1 MFTIRHYLFTYTEHI
16 DNLSTLEV
24 IYMDMKR
31 HLKSALKQ
39 LGFDKPRK
47 AQIIPMNTLD
57 AEQDAIIIA
66 ATGSG
71 KQIIYETVGLA
82 HSDKLTIV
90 IEPLLALIYNQVQTL
105 QAQGIPA
112 DYIDMTR
119 SKEDIDKILSKAR
132 RGKLNFL
139 YVTPERLQNRSFI
152 ETMQHSDIF
161 MVVVDECHCITEWGY
176 TFRDAYLHIGD
187 FIGKLK
193 RKPVICACSATISAD
208 SLNTIRDSLHMD
220 KPAVLRSD
228 LRRDNLI
235 LLKKDVTC
243 NKKTLEERLEFRIKK
258 LCKLIDKYHKD
269 GSVLIFA
276 QTTTYVDTLYNIL
289 EEKYPDD
296 VTRYHSR
303 IKPERRKKELL
314 FDFLQGK
321 RKIMIATS
329 AFSMG
334 IDVSDIELVVHF
346 NAPISMT
353 DYIQQ
358 IGRAGRDGRKAHC
371 VLFYDQNGDDD
382 AISASFIKKAKKQ
395 SPKVA
400 KVIKAKLCQVH
411 NFIHSDSCMVCDIL
425 KYQGQHEV
433 KTCKRCT
440 VCAQKRRNSK

>member
-1 MFTIRHYLFTYTEHI
+1 
-16 DNLSTLEV
+16 
-24 IYMDMKR
+24 MDMKR

-57 AEQDAIIIA
+57 AEQDAIVIA

-71 KQIIYETVGLA
+71 KQVIYETVGLA

-105 QAQGIPA
+105 QAHDIPT

-119 SKEDIDKILSKAR
+119 SKEDIDKILNKAR
-132 RGKLNFL
+132 KGKLNFL
-139 YVTPERLQNRSFI
+139 YVTPERLQSHSFI
-152 ETMQHSDIF
+152 EAMQHLDIF
-161 MVVVDECHCITEWGY
+161 MVVIDECHSITEWGY

-276 QTTTYVDTLYNIL
+276 QTTTYVDALYNIL
-289 EEKYPDD
+289 GEIYPGD

-303 IKPERRKKELL
+303 VVKPERRKKQLL

-334 IDVSDIELVVHF
+334 IDVPDIELVVHF
-346 NAPISMT
+346 NAPINMT

-371 VLFYDQNGDDD
+371 VFFYDQNGDDE
-382 AISASFIKKAKKQ
+382 AISNSFIKKAKKN
-395 SPKVA
+395 SPKAA
-400 KVIKAKLCQVH
+400 KVLKAKLRQVH
-411 NFIHSDSCMVCDIL
+411 NFIQSDSCMVSDIL
-425 KYQGQHEV
+425 EYQGQHET

>member
-1 MFTIRHYLFTYTEHI
+1 
-16 DNLSTLEV
+16 
-24 IYMDMKR
+24 MDMKR

-57 AEQDAIIIA
+57 AEQDAIVIA

-71 KQIIYETVGLA
+71 KQVIYETVGLA

-105 QAQGIPA
+105 QEHDVSA

-119 SKEDIDKILSKAR
+119 SKEDIDKILHRAR
-132 RGKLNFL
+132 KGKLTFL
-139 YVTPERLQNRSFI
+139 YITPERLQNHVFI

-161 MVVVDECHCITEWGY
+161 MIVADECHCITEWGY
-176 TFRDAYLHIGD
+176 TFRDAYLHIGN

-193 RKPVICACSATISAD
+193 HKPVICACSATISAD

-220 KPAVLRSD
+220 KPVILCSD

-276 QTTTYVDTLYNIL
+276 QTTTYVDALYNIL
-289 EEKYPDD
+289 GEIYSGD

-303 IKPERRKKELL
+303 IKPKRRKKELL

-321 RKIMIATS
+321 RKIMISTS

-346 NAPISMT
+346 NAPVSMT

-371 VLFYDQNGDDD
+371 VLFYEQNGDDEG
-382 AISASFIKKAKKQ
+382 IVHSFIRKAEKSSRKSVNQLKEQWKQ
-395 SPKVA
+395 VQK
-400 KVIKAKLCQVH
+400 
-411 NFIHSDSCMVCDIL
+411 FICSNNCMTCDIL
-425 KYQGQHEV
+425 DYQGQHET
-433 KTCKRCT
+433 KTCKKCT
-440 VCAQKRRNSK
+440 ICAQKRRNSK

>member
-1 MFTIRHYLFTYTEHI
+1 
-16 DNLSTLEV
+16 
-24 IYMDMKR
+24 MDMKR

-57 AEQDAIIIA
+57 AGQDAIVIA

-71 KQIIYETVGLA
+71 KQVIYETVGLA

-105 QAQGIPA
+105 QEHDVPV

-119 SKEDIDKILSKAR
+119 SKDEIDKTLNKAR
-132 RGKLNFL
+132 KRKLNFL
-139 YVTPERLQNRSFI
+139 YVTPERLQSHSFI
-152 ETMQHSDIF
+152 EAMQHSDIF
-161 MVVVDECHCITEWGY
+161 MVVVDECHSITEWGY

-187 FIGKLK
+187 FINKLK
-193 RKPVICACSATISAD
+193 HKPVICACSATISAD

-220 KPAVLRSD
+220 KPVILRSD

-276 QTTTYVDTLYNIL
+276 QTTTYVDALYNIL
-289 EEKYPDD
+289 GEIYPGD

-303 IKPERRKKELL
+303 VVKPERRKKQLL

-334 IDVSDIELVVHF
+334 IDVPDIELVVHF
-346 NAPISMT
+346 NAPINMT

-382 AISASFIKKAKKQ
+382 AISNSFIKKAKKQ
-395 SPKVA
+395 SPEAA
-400 KVIKAKLCQVH
+400 KVIKVKLRQVH
-411 NFIHSDSCMVCDIL
+411 HFIHSESCMVCDIL
-425 KYQGQHEV
+425 EHQGQHET

>member
-1 MFTIRHYLFTYTEHI
+1 
-16 DNLSTLEV
+16 
-24 IYMDMKR
+24 MDMKR
-31 HLKSALKQ
+31 YLKSALKA

-66 ATGSG
+66 TTGSG
-71 KQIIYETVGLA
+71 KQVIYETVGLA

-105 QAQGIPA
+105 QAHDIPA

-119 SKEDIDKILSKAR
+119 SKEDIDKILNKAR
-132 RGKLNFL
+132 KGKLNFL
-139 YVTPERLQNRSFI
+139 YVTPERLQSHSFI
-152 ETMQHSDIF
+152 EAMQHLDIF
-161 MVVVDECHCITEWGY
+161 MVVIDECHSITEWGY

-187 FIGKLK
+187 FIDKLK
-193 RKPVICACSATISAD
+193 HKPVICACSATISAD
-208 SLNTIRDSLHMD
+208 SLNIIHDSLHMD

-228 LRRDNLI
+228 LRRDNLM

-243 NKKTLEERLEFRIKK
+243 NKKTLEARLEFRIKK

-276 QTTTYVDTLYNIL
+276 QTTACVDALYNIL
-289 EEKYPDD
+289 RERYTDE

-303 IKPERRKKELL
+303 VKPERHKKELL

-334 IDVSDIELVVHF
+334 IDVPDIELVVHF

-371 VLFYDQNGDDD
+371 VLFYDQNGDDE
-382 AISASFIKKAKKQ
+382 AISNSFIKKAKKQ
-395 SPKVA
+395 SPKAA
-400 KVIKAKLCQVH
+400 KTIKSKLNQVH
-411 NFIHSDSCMVCDIL
+411 NFIYSDNCMVDDIL
-425 KYQGQHEV
+425 EYQGQHEV

>member
-1 MFTIRHYLFTYTEHI
+1 
-16 DNLSTLEV
+16 
-24 IYMDMKR
+24 MDMKR
-31 HLKSALKQ
+31 HLKSALKA

-57 AEQDAIIIA
+57 AGQDAIVIA

-71 KQIIYETVGLA
+71 KQVIYETVGLA

-119 SKEDIDKILSKAR
+119 SKEDIDKILHRAR
-132 RGKLNFL
+132 KGKLTFL
-139 YVTPERLQNRSFI
+139 YITPERLQNHVFI

-193 RKPVICACSATISAD
+193 RKPVICACSATISAN
-208 SLNTIRDSLHMD
+208 SLNTIRDSLYMD

-258 LCKLIDKYHKD
+258 LCKLIGKYHKD

-276 QTTTYVDTLYNIL
+276 QTTTYVDALYNIL
-289 EEKYPDD
+289 GEIYPGD

-303 IKPERRKKELL
+303 IKPERRKKQLL
-314 FDFLQGK
+314 FDFLQGT

-334 IDVSDIELVVHF
+334 IDVPDIELVVHF

-371 VLFYDQNGDDD
+371 VLFYDQNGDDE
-382 AISASFIKKAKKQ
+382 AISNSFIKKAKRQ

-400 KVIKAKLCQVH
+400 KAIKAKLSQVH
-411 NFIHSDSCMVCDIL
+411 DFINSNNCMVSDIL
-425 KYQGQHEV
+425 EYQGQYET

>member
-1 MFTIRHYLFTYTEHI
+1 
-16 DNLSTLEV
+16 
-24 IYMDMKR
+24 MDIKR

-57 AEQDAIIIA
+57 AEQDAIVIA

-71 KQIIYETVGLA
+71 KQVIYETVGLA

-105 QAQGIPA
+105 QEHDVSA

-119 SKEDIDKILSKAR
+119 SQGDIDKILNKVR
-132 RGKLNFL
+132 KGKFNFL
-139 YVTPERLQNRSFI
+139 YVTPERLQNHAFI
-152 ETMQHSDIF
+152 EAMQHSDIF
-161 MVVVDECHCITEWGY
+161 MIVADECHCITEWGY

-187 FIGKLK
+187 FINKLK
-193 RKPVICACSATISAD
+193 HKPVICACSATIPAD
-208 SLNTIRDSLHMD
+208 SLDTIRDSLHMN
-220 KPAVLRSD
+220 KPAILRSD

-258 LCKLIDKYHKD
+258 LCKVIDKYHKT

-276 QTTTYVDTLYNIL
+276 QTTTYVDALYNIL
-289 EEKYPDD
+289 IEKYPDD

-303 IKPERRKKELL
+303 IRPERRKKQLL

-321 RKIMIATS
+321 RKMMIATS

-334 IDVSDIELVVHF
+334 IDVPDIELVVHF
-346 NAPISMT
+346 NAPINMT

-371 VLFYDQNGDDD
+371 VLFYDQNGDDE
-382 AISASFIKKAKKQ
+382 AISNSFIKKAKKQ

-400 KVIKAKLCQVH
+400 KVIKAKLSQVH

-425 KYQGQHEV
+425 EYQGQHET

>member
-1 MFTIRHYLFTYTEHI
+1 
-16 DNLSTLEV
+16 
-24 IYMDMKR
+24 MDIKR

-57 AEQDAIIIA
+57 AEQDAIVIA

-71 KQIIYETVGLA
+71 KQVIYETVGLA

-105 QAQGIPA
+105 QAHDIPA

-119 SKEDIDKILSKAR
+119 SKEDIAKILNKVR
-132 RGKLNFL
+132 KGKLNFL
-139 YVTPERLQNRSFI
+139 YVTPERLQNHSFI
-152 ETMQHSDIF
+152 ETMQHSNIF
-161 MVVVDECHCITEWGY
+161 MIVADECHCITEWGY

-243 NKKTLEERLEFRIKK
+243 QKKTPEERLEFRIKK

-276 QTTTYVDTLYNIL
+276 QTTTYVDALYNIL
-289 EEKYPDD
+289 TEKYPNN
-296 VTRYHSR
+296 VTRHHSR
-303 IKPERRKKELL
+303 VKPERRKKELL
-314 FDFLQGK
+314 FDFLQGE
-321 RKIMIATS
+321 RKIMISTS

-334 IDVSDIELVVHF
+334 IDIPDIELVVHF

-371 VLFYDQNGDDD
+371 FLFYDQNGDDD
-382 AISASFIKKAKKQ
+382 AISNSFIKKAKKQ
-395 SPKVA
+395 STKAA
-400 KVIKAKLCQVH
+400 KTIRSNLNQVH
-411 NFIHSDSCMVCDIL
+411 NFIHSDNCMVCDIL
-425 KYQGQHEV
+425 KYQGQHET

-440 VCAQKRRNSK
+440 VCAQKRRNSR

>member
-1 MFTIRHYLFTYTEHI
+1 
-16 DNLSTLEV
+16 
-24 IYMDMKR
+24 MDIKR

-57 AEQDAIIIA
+57 AEQDAIVIA

-71 KQIIYETVGLA
+71 KQVIYETVGLA

-105 QAQGIPA
+105 QDHGVSA

-119 SKEDIDKILSKAR
+119 SKEEIDKILHKVR
-132 RGKLNFL
+132 KEKLNFL
-139 YVTPERLQNRSFI
+139 YVTPERLQNHAFI
-152 ETMQHSDIF
+152 ETIQHSDIF
-161 MVVVDECHCITEWGY
+161 MIVADECHCITEWGY

-187 FIGKLK
+187 FINKLK
-193 RKPVICACSATISAD
+193 HKPVICACSATIPAD
-208 SLNTIRDSLHMD
+208 SLDTIRDSLHMN
-220 KPAVLRSD
+220 KPAILRSD

-258 LCKLIDKYHKD
+258 LCKVIDKYHKT

-276 QTTTYVDTLYNIL
+276 QTTTYVDALYNIL
-289 EEKYPDD
+289 IEKYPDD

-303 IKPERRKKELL
+303 IRPERRKKQLL

-321 RKIMIATS
+321 RKMMIATS

-334 IDVSDIELVVHF
+334 IDVPDIELVVHF
-346 NAPISMT
+346 NAPINMT

-371 VLFYDQNGDDD
+371 VLFYDQNGDDE
-382 AISASFIKKAKKQ
+382 AISNSFIKKAKKQ

-400 KVIKAKLCQVH
+400 KVIKAKLSQVH

-425 KYQGQHEV
+425 EYQGQHET

-440 VCAQKRRNSK
+440 VCAQKLRNSK

>member
-1 MFTIRHYLFTYTEHI
+1 
-16 DNLSTLEV
+16 
-24 IYMDMKR
+24 MDMKR

-105 QAQGIPA
+105 QEHGVSA

-119 SKEDIDKILSKAR
+119 SKEEIDKILHKACK
-132 RGKLNFL
+132 GKLNFL
-139 YVTPERLQNRSFI
+139 YVTPERLQNHAFI
-152 ETMQHSDIF
+152 EAMQHSDIF
-161 MVVVDECHCITEWGY
+161 MVVIDECHSITEWGY

-187 FIGKLK
+187 FINKLK

-208 SLNTIRDSLHMD
+208 SLNIIRDSLHMD

-276 QTTTYVDTLYNIL
+276 QTTTYVDALYNIL
-289 EEKYPDD
+289 EEK
-296 VTRYHSR
+296 
-303 IKPERRKKELL
+303 
-314 FDFLQGK
+314 
-321 RKIMIATS
+321 
-329 AFSMG
+329 
-334 IDVSDIELVVHF
+334 
-346 NAPISMT
+346 
-353 DYIQQ
+353 
-358 IGRAGRDGRKAHC
+358 
-371 VLFYDQNGDDD
+371 
-382 AISASFIKKAKKQ
+382 
-395 SPKVA
+395 
-400 KVIKAKLCQVH
+400 H
-411 NFIHSDSCMVCDIL
+411 NKNLII
-425 KYQGQHEV
+425 
-433 KTCKRCT
+433 R
-440 VCAQKRRNSK
+440 

>member
-1 MFTIRHYLFTYTEHI
+1 MKR
-16 DNLSTLEV
+16 TLEPHELIERSIIKKFRKTIWNPFTLAV
-24 IYMDMKR
+24 RRYQLVQPGDKIAVCISGGKDSMLMAKLMQLLQRYSEVPFEVVFLVMDPGYNEINRSKIE
-31 HLKSALKQ
+31 SNAAL
-39 LGFDKPRK
+39 LH
-47 AQIIPMNTLD
+47 IP
-57 AEQDAIIIA
+57 I
-66 ATGSG
+66 
-71 KQIIYETVGLA
+71 
-82 HSDKLTIV
+82 
-90 IEPLLALIYNQVQTL
+90 
-105 QAQGIPA
+105 
-112 DYIDMTR
+112 IDMTR
-119 SKEDIDKILSKAR
+119 SKEDIDKILNKAR
-132 RGKLNFL
+132 KGKLNFL
-139 YVTPERLQNRSFI
+139 YVTPERLQSHSFI
-152 ETMQHSDIF
+152 EAMQHLDIF
-161 MVVVDECHCITEWGY
+161 MVVIDECHSITEWGY

-193 RKPVICACSATISAD
+193 HKPVICACSATISAD
-208 SLNTIRDSLHMD
+208 SLNIIHDSLHMD

-243 NKKTLEERLEFRIKK
+243 NKKTLEEQLEFRIKK
-258 LCKLIDKYHKD
+258 LCKTIDKYHKD

-276 QTTTYVDTLYNIL
+276 QTTTYVDALYNIL
-289 EEKYPDD
+289 GEIYPGD

-303 IKPERRKKELL
+303 IKPERRKKQLL

-371 VLFYDQNGDDD
+371 VLFYDQNGDDE
-382 AISASFIKKAKKQ
+382 AISNSFIKKAKKQ
-395 SPKVA
+395 SPEAA
-400 KVIKAKLCQVH
+400 KVIKAKLRQVH

-425 KYQGQHEV
+425 EQQGQHET

>member
-1 MFTIRHYLFTYTEHI
+1 
-16 DNLSTLEV
+16 
-24 IYMDMKR
+24 MDMKR

-39 LGFDKPRK
+39 LGLDKPRK

-57 AEQDAIIIA
+57 AEQDAIVIA

-71 KQIIYETVGLA
+71 KQVIYETVGLA

-105 QAQGIPA
+105 QAHDIPA

-119 SKEDIDKILSKAR
+119 SKEDIDKILNKAR
-132 RGKLNFL
+132 KGKLNFL
-139 YVTPERLQNRSFI
+139 YVTPERLQSHSFI
-152 ETMQHSDIF
+152 EAMQHLDIF
-161 MVVVDECHCITEWGY
+161 MVVADECHCITEWGY

-193 RKPVICACSATISAD
+193 RKPVMCACSATISAD

-243 NKKTLEERLEFRIKK
+243 NKKTLEARLEFRIKK

-269 GSVLIFA
+269 GSMLIFA

-303 IKPERRKKELL
+303 VKPERRKKQLL

-382 AISASFIKKAKKQ
+382 AISNSFIKKAKKQ
-395 SPKVA
+395 SPEAA
-400 KVIKAKLCQVH
+400 KVIKVKLRQVH
-411 NFIHSDSCMVCDIL
+411 NFIHSDSCMVNDIL
-425 KYQGQHEV
+425 EYQGQHET

>member
-1 MFTIRHYLFTYTEHI
+1 
-16 DNLSTLEV
+16 
-24 IYMDMKR
+24 MDMKR

-39 LGFDKPRK
+39 LGLDKPRK

-57 AEQDAIIIA
+57 AEQDAIVIA

-71 KQIIYETVGLA
+71 KQVIYETVGLA

-105 QAQGIPA
+105 QAHDIPA
-112 DYIDMTR
+112 DYIDMIR
-119 SKEDIDKILSKAR
+119 SKEDIDKILNKAR
-132 RGKLNFL
+132 KGKLNFL
-139 YVTPERLQNRSFI
+139 YVTPERLQSHSFI
-152 ETMQHSDIF
+152 EAMQHLDIF
-161 MVVVDECHCITEWGY
+161 MVVADECHCITEWGY

-193 RKPVICACSATISAD
+193 RKPVMCACSATISAD

-243 NKKTLEERLEFRIKK
+243 NKKTLEARLEFRIKK

-269 GSVLIFA
+269 GSMLIFA

-303 IKPERRKKELL
+303 VKPERRKKQLL

-334 IDVSDIELVVHF
+334 IDVPDIELVVHF

-382 AISASFIKKAKKQ
+382 AISNSFIKKAKKQ
-395 SPKVA
+395 SPEA
-400 KVIKAKLCQVH
+400 TKVIKVKLRQVH
-411 NFIHSDSCMVCDIL
+411 NFIHSDSCMVNDIL
-425 KYQGQHEV
+425 EYQGQHET

>member
-1 MFTIRHYLFTYTEHI
+1 
-16 DNLSTLEV
+16 
-24 IYMDMKR
+24 MDMKR

-57 AEQDAIIIA
+57 AEQNAIVIA

-90 IEPLLALIYNQVQTL
+90 IEPLLALIYNQVQML
-105 QAQGIPA
+105 QDHGVSA
-112 DYIDMTR
+112 DYIDMTC
-119 SKEDIDKILSKAR
+119 SKEDIDKILNKAR
-132 RGKLNFL
+132 KGKLNFL
-139 YVTPERLQNRSFI
+139 YVTPERLQNHAFI
-152 ETMQHSDIF
+152 ETMQHSNIF
-161 MVVVDECHCITEWGY
+161 MIVEDECHCITEWGY

-187 FIGKLK
+187 FINKLK
-193 RKPVICACSATISAD
+193 HKPVICACSATISAD
-208 SLNTIRDSLHMD
+208 SLNIIRDSLHMD
-220 KPAVLRSD
+220 KPVVLRSD

-243 NKKTLEERLEFRIKK
+243 SRKTLEERLEFRIKK

-276 QTTTYVDTLYNIL
+276 QTTTYVDALYNIL
-289 EEKYPDD
+289 EEIYPGD

-303 IKPERRKKELL
+303 IKPERRKKQLL

-334 IDVSDIELVVHF
+334 IDVPDIELVMHF

-358 IGRAGRDGRKAHC
+358 IGRAGRDGRKVHC

-382 AISASFIKKAKKQ
+382 SISNSFIRKAKKQ
-395 SPKVA
+395 STKAA
-400 KVIKAKLCQVH
+400 KTIRSNLNQVH
-411 NFIHSDSCMVCDIL
+411 NFIHSDSCMVRDIL
-425 KYQGQHEV
+425 KYQGQHET

>member
-1 MFTIRHYLFTYTEHI
+1 
-16 DNLSTLEV
+16 
-24 IYMDMKR
+24 MDMKR

-47 AQIIPMNTLD
+47 AQIIPINTLD
-57 AEQDAIIIA
+57 AEQDAIVIA
-66 ATGSG
+66 ATSSG
-71 KQIIYETVGLA
+71 KQVIYETVGVA

-105 QAQGIPA
+105 QEHDVSA

-119 SKEDIDKILSKAR
+119 SKEDIDKILHRAR
-132 RGKLNFL
+132 KGKLTFL

-161 MVVVDECHCITEWGY
+161 MVVIDECHCITEWGY

-187 FIGKLK
+187 FINKLK
-193 RKPVICACSATISAD
+193 HKPVLCACSATISAD
-208 SLNTIRDSLHMD
+208 SLNIIRDSLHMD
-220 KPAVLRSD
+220 KPVVLRSD

-243 NKKTLEERLEFRIKK
+243 TKKTLGERLEFRIKE
-258 LCKLIDKYHKD
+258 LCKLIGKYHKD

-276 QTTTYVDTLYNIL
+276 QTTTYVDALYNIL
-289 EEKYPDD
+289 GEIYPGD

-303 IKPERRKKELL
+303 IKPERRKKQLL

-334 IDVSDIELVVHF
+334 IDVPDIELVVHF

-395 SPKVA
+395 SPEAA
-400 KVIKAKLCQVH
+400 KVIKAKLRQVH

-425 KYQGQHEV
+425 EYQGQHEV

-440 VCAQKRRNSK
+440 ICAQKRRNSK

>member
-1 MFTIRHYLFTYTEHI
+1 
-16 DNLSTLEV
+16 
-24 IYMDMKR
+24 MDMKR
-31 HLKSALKQ
+31 HLKSALKH

-57 AEQDAIIIA
+57 AEQDAIVMA

-71 KQIIYETVGLA
+71 KQVIYETVGLA

-105 QAQGIPA
+105 QKHDVSA

-119 SKEDIDKILSKAR
+119 SKEKIDKILHKVR
-132 RGKLNFL
+132 KEKLNFL
-139 YVTPERLQNRSFI
+139 YVTPERLQNHSFI
-152 ETMQHSDIF
+152 ETMQHSNIF
-161 MVVVDECHCITEWGY
+161 MVVVDECHSITEWGY

-208 SLNTIRDSLHMD
+208 SLNTIPDSLHMD

-243 NKKTLEERLEFRIKK
+243 QKKTLEERLEFRIKK
-258 LCKLIDKYHKD
+258 LCKLIDKYHKT
-269 GSVLIFA
+269 GSVLIFV
-276 QTTTYVDTLYNIL
+276 QTTTYVDALYNIL
-289 EEKYPDD
+289 KEKYPDE

-303 IKPERRKKELL
+303 IKPERRKKQLL

-321 RKIMIATS
+321 RTIMIATS

-334 IDVSDIELVVHF
+334 IDVPNIELVVHF

-382 AISASFIKKAKKQ
+382 AISNSFIKKTKKQ

-400 KVIKAKLCQVH
+400 KVIKAKLSQVH
-411 NFIHSDSCMVCDIL
+411 DFIHSDSCMVCDIL
-425 KYQGQHEV
+425 EYQGQHEN

-440 VCAQKRRNSK
+440 ICAQKRRNSK

>member
-1 MFTIRHYLFTYTEHI
+1 
-16 DNLSTLEV
+16 
-24 IYMDMKR
+24 MDMKR

-57 AEQDAIIIA
+57 AEQDAIVIA

-71 KQIIYETVGLA
+71 KQVIYETVGLA
-82 HSDKLTIV
+82 HSDNLTIV

-105 QAQGIPA
+105 QAHDIPA

-119 SKEDIDKILSKAR
+119 SKEDIDKILNKAR
-132 RGKLNFL
+132 KGKLNFL
-139 YVTPERLQNRSFI
+139 YVTPERLQSHSLI
-152 ETMQHSDIF
+152 EAMQHLDIF
-161 MVVVDECHCITEWGY
+161 MVVIDECHSITEWGY

-187 FIGKLK
+187 FINKLK
-193 RKPVICACSATISAD
+193 HKPVICACSATIPAD
-208 SLNTIRDSLHMD
+208 SMDIIRDNLHMD
-220 KPAVLRSD
+220 KPVILRSD

-276 QTTTYVDTLYNIL
+276 QTTTYVDALYNIL
-289 EEKYPDD
+289 GEIYSGD

-303 IKPERRKKELL
+303 IKPERRKKQLL

-334 IDVSDIELVVHF
+334 IDVADIELVVHF

-371 VLFYDQNGDDD
+371 VIFYDQNGDDD
-382 AISASFIKKAKKQ
+382 AISNSFIKKAKKQ
-395 SPKVA
+395 SA
-400 KVIKAKLCQVH
+400 KAAKTIKSNLNQVH
-411 NFIHSDSCMVCDIL
+411 NFIHSDNCMVSDIL
-425 KYQGQHEV
+425 EYQGQHEV

-440 VCAQKRRNSK
+440 ACAQKRRNSK

>member
-1 MFTIRHYLFTYTEHI
+1 
-16 DNLSTLEV
+16 
-24 IYMDMKR
+24 MDMKR

-57 AEQDAIIIA
+57 AGQDAIVIA

-71 KQIIYETVGLA
+71 KQVIYETVGLA

-105 QAQGIPA
+105 QEHDVSA

-119 SKEDIDKILSKAR
+119 SKEDIDKILNKAR
-132 RGKLNFL
+132 KGKLNFL
-139 YVTPERLQNRSFI
+139 YVTPERLQNRDFVDA
-152 ETMQHSDIF
+152 MQHLDIF
-161 MVVVDECHCITEWGY
+161 MVVIDECHSITEWGY

-193 RKPVICACSATISAD
+193 HKPVICACSATISAD
-208 SLNTIRDSLHMD
+208 SLNIIHDSLHMD

-243 NKKTLEERLEFRIKK
+243 NKKTLEARLEFRIKK
-258 LCKLIDKYHKD
+258 LCKLIDKYHKN

-276 QTTTYVDTLYNIL
+276 QTTTYVDALYNIL
-289 EEKYPDD
+289 EEIYPSD

-303 IKPERRKKELL
+303 IKPERRKKQLL

-321 RKIMIATS
+321 KKFMIATS

-334 IDVSDIELVVHF
+334 IDVADIELVVHF

-371 VLFYDQNGDDD
+371 VLFYEQNGDDEG
-382 AISASFIKKAKKQ
+382 IVHSFIRKAEKSSRKSVNQLKEQWKQ
-395 SPKVA
+395 VQK
-400 KVIKAKLCQVH
+400 
-411 NFIHSDSCMVCDIL
+411 FICSNNCMTCDIL
-425 KYQGQHEV
+425 DYQGQHET
-433 KTCKRCT
+433 KTCKKCT
-440 VCAQKRRNSK
+440 ICAQKRRNSK

>member
-1 MFTIRHYLFTYTEHI
+1 
-16 DNLSTLEV
+16 
-24 IYMDMKR
+24 MDMKR

-57 AEQDAIIIA
+57 AEQDAIVIA

-71 KQIIYETVGLA
+71 KQVIYETVGLA

-105 QAQGIPA
+105 QDHNVSV

-119 SKEDIDKILSKAR
+119 SKEDIDKILNKAR
-132 RGKLNFL
+132 KRKLNFL
-139 YVTPERLQNRSFI
+139 YVTPERLQNHSFI

-193 RKPVICACSATISAD
+193 HKPVICACSATISAD
-208 SLNTIRDSLHMD
+208 SLNIIRDSLHMD

-235 LLKKDVTC
+235 LLKKDVTY

-258 LCKLIDKYHKD
+258 FCKLIDKYHKD

-276 QTTTYVDTLYNIL
+276 QTTTYVDALYNIL
-289 EEKYPDD
+289 AEKYPNN

-303 IKPERRKKELL
+303 VKPERRKKQLL

-334 IDVSDIELVVHF
+334 IDVPDIELVVHF

-371 VLFYDQNGDDD
+371 VLFYDRNGDDD
-382 AISASFIKKAKKQ
+382 AISNSFIKKAKKQ
-395 SPKVA
+395 SPEAA
-400 KVIKAKLCQVH
+400 KVIKAKLRQVH

-425 KYQGQHEV
+425 EYQGQHET

>member
-1 MFTIRHYLFTYTEHI
+1 
-16 DNLSTLEV
+16 
-24 IYMDMKR
+24 MDMKR

-57 AEQDAIIIA
+57 AEQDAIVIA

-71 KQIIYETVGLA
+71 KQVIYETVGLA

-119 SKEDIDKILSKAR
+119 SKEDIDKILNKAR
-132 RGKLNFL
+132 KGKLNFL
-139 YVTPERLQNRSFI
+139 YVTPERLQNHVFI

-161 MVVVDECHCITEWGY
+161 MIVADECHCITEWGY

-187 FIGKLK
+187 FINKLK
-193 RKPVICACSATISAD
+193 HKPVICACSATISAD

-220 KPAVLRSD
+220 KPAVLSSD

-243 NKKTLEERLEFRIKK
+243 QKKTLEARLEFRIKK

-276 QTTTYVDTLYNIL
+276 QTTAYVDALYNIL
-289 EEKYPDD
+289 RERYTDE

-303 IKPERRKKELL
+303 VKPERHKKELL

-334 IDVSDIELVVHF
+334 IDVPDIELVVHF
-346 NAPISMT
+346 NAPINMT

-382 AISASFIKKAKKQ
+382 AISNSFIKKAKKQ

-400 KVIKAKLCQVH
+400 KVIKAKLRQVH
-411 NFIHSDSCMVCDIL
+411 NFIHSDSCMARDIL
-425 KYQGQHEV
+425 KYQGQHEA

>member
-1 MFTIRHYLFTYTEHI
+1 
-16 DNLSTLEV
+16 
-24 IYMDMKR
+24 MDMKR

-90 IEPLLALIYNQVQTL
+90 IEPLLALSYNQVQTL
-105 QAQGIPA
+105 QKHDVSA

-119 SKEDIDKILSKAR
+119 SQEDIDKILNKAR
-132 RGKLNFL
+132 KGKLNFL
-139 YVTPERLQNRSFI
+139 YVTPERLQSHSFI
-152 ETMQHSDIF
+152 EAMQHSNIF
-161 MVVVDECHCITEWGY
+161 MVVVDECHCVTEWGY
-176 TFRDAYLHIGD
+176 MFHDAYLHIGD
-187 FIGKLK
+187 FINKLK
-193 RKPVICACSATISAD
+193 HKPVICACSATISAD
-208 SLNTIRDSLHMD
+208 SLNIIRDSLHMD

-243 NKKTLEERLEFRIKK
+243 QKKTLEERLEFRIKK
-258 LCKLIDKYHKD
+258 LCKTINKYHKD

-276 QTTTYVDTLYNIL
+276 QTTTYVDALYNIL

-303 IKPERRKKELL
+303 IKPERRKKQLL

-321 RKIMIATS
+321 GKIMIVTS

-334 IDVSDIELVVHF
+334 IDVPDIELVVHF

-395 SPKVA
+395 SPKAA
-400 KVIKAKLCQVH
+400 KTIKARLSQVRD
-411 NFIHSDSCMVCDIL
+411 FINSNNCMVCDIL
-425 KYQGQHEV
+425 EYQGQHEV

>member
-1 MFTIRHYLFTYTEHI
+1 
-16 DNLSTLEV
+16 
-24 IYMDMKR
+24 MDMKR

-57 AEQDAIIIA
+57 AGQDAIVIA

-71 KQIIYETVGLA
+71 KQVIYETVGRA

-112 DYIDMTR
+112 EYIDKDTT
-119 SKEDIDKILSKAR
+119 KEDTEKILKKAR
-132 RGKLNFL
+132 KGKLNFL
-139 YVTPERLQNRSFI
+139 YVTPERLQNSTFLSVMKQ
-152 ETMQHSDIF
+152 TDIF
-161 MVVVDECHCITEWGY
+161 MVVVDECHCVTEWGQ
-176 TFRDAYLHIGD
+176 TFRDAYLHIGE
-187 FIGKLK
+187 FIDKLEH
-193 RKPVICACSATISAD
+193 KPVICACSATMPAD
-208 SLNTIRDSLHMD
+208 SLDTIRDSLHMD

-243 NKKTLEERLEFRIKK
+243 SKKTLEERLEFRIKK

-276 QTTTYVDTLYNIL
+276 QTTTYVDALYNIL
-289 EEKYPDD
+289 GEIYPGD

-303 IKPERRKKELL
+303 IKPERRKKQLL
-314 FDFLQGK
+314 FDFLQGT

-334 IDVSDIELVVHF
+334 IDVPDIELVVHF

-371 VLFYDQNGDDD
+371 VLFYDQNGDDN
-382 AISASFIKKAKKQ
+382 AVSNSFIKKAKKQ
-395 SPKVA
+395 SA
-400 KVIKAKLCQVH
+400 KAAKTIKSNLNQVH
-411 NFIHSDSCMVCDIL
+411 NFIHSDNCMVCDIL

-440 VCAQKRRNSK
+440 VCAQKRRNSR

>member
-1 MFTIRHYLFTYTEHI
+1 
-16 DNLSTLEV
+16 
-24 IYMDMKR
+24 MDMKR

-47 AQIIPMNTLD
+47 AQIIPMNTLG
-57 AEQDAIIIA
+57 AEQDAIVIA

-71 KQIIYETVGLA
+71 KQVIYETVGLA

-105 QAQGIPA
+105 QEHGVSA
-112 DYIDMTR
+112 DYIDTTR
-119 SKEDIDKILSKAR
+119 SKEEIDKILHKAR
-132 RGKLNFL
+132 KGKLNFL
-139 YVTPERLQNRSFI
+139 YVTPERLQNHAFI
-152 ETMQHSDIF
+152 EAMQHLDIF
-161 MVVVDECHCITEWGY
+161 MVVIDECHSITEWGY

-187 FIGKLK
+187 FINKLK
-193 RKPVICACSATISAD
+193 HKPVICACSATIPAD
-208 SLNTIRDSLHMD
+208 SMDIIRDNLHMD
-220 KPAVLRSD
+220 KPVILRSD

-276 QTTTYVDTLYNIL
+276 QTTTYVDALYNIL
-289 EEKYPDD
+289 GEIYPGD

-303 IKPERRKKELL
+303 IKPERRKKQLL

-334 IDVSDIELVVHF
+334 IDVADIELVVHF

-358 IGRAGRDGRKAHC
+358 IGRAGRDGRKVHC

-382 AISASFIKKAKKQ
+382 ATSNSFIKKAKKQ
-395 SPKVA
+395 SA
-400 KVIKAKLCQVH
+400 KAAKTIKSNLNQVH
-411 NFIHSDSCMVCDIL
+411 NFIHSDNCMVSDIL
-425 KYQGQHEV
+425 EYQGQHEV

-440 VCAQKRRNSK
+440 ACAQKRRNSK

>member
-1 MFTIRHYLFTYTEHI
+1 
-16 DNLSTLEV
+16 
-24 IYMDMKR
+24 MDMKR

-39 LGFDKPRK
+39 IGFDKPRK

-71 KQIIYETVGLA
+71 KQVIYETVGLA

-105 QAQGIPA
+105 QDHGVSA

-119 SKEDIDKILSKAR
+119 SKEDIDKILNKAR
-132 RGKLNFL
+132 KGKLTFL
-139 YVTPERLQNRSFI
+139 YITPERLQNHVFI

-161 MVVVDECHCITEWGY
+161 MVVIDECHSITEWGY
-176 TFRDAYLHIGD
+176 TFRDAYLHIGE
-187 FIGKLK
+187 FIDKLK
-193 RKPVICACSATISAD
+193 HKPVICACSATISTD
-208 SLNTIRDSLHMD
+208 STDIIRDSLNMD

-258 LCKLIDKYHKD
+258 LCKLIDKYHKN

-303 IKPERRKKELL
+303 VKPERRKKQLL

-371 VLFYDQNGDDD
+371 VLFCDQNGDDD

-395 SPKVA
+395 SPKAA
-400 KVIKAKLCQVH
+400 KTIKARLSQVRD
-411 NFIHSDSCMVCDIL
+411 FINSNNCMVCDIL
-425 KYQGQHEV
+425 EYQGQHEN

>member
-1 MFTIRHYLFTYTEHI
+1 
-16 DNLSTLEV
+16 
-24 IYMDMKR
+24 MDMKR

-57 AEQDAIIIA
+57 AEQDAIVIA

-71 KQIIYETVGLA
+71 KQVIYETVGLA

-105 QAQGIPA
+105 QAHGISA

-119 SKEDIDKILSKAR
+119 SKADIDRILHKAR
-132 RGKLNFL
+132 KGRLNFL
-139 YVTPERLQNRSFI
+139 YVTPERLENHAFI

-161 MVVVDECHCITEWGY
+161 MVVADECHCITEWGY

-187 FIGKLK
+187 FINKLK
-193 RKPVICACSATISAD
+193 HKPVICACSATISAD
-208 SLNTIRDSLHMD
+208 SLNIIHDSLHMD

-228 LRRDNLI
+228 VRRDNLI

-243 NKKTLEERLEFRIKK
+243 DKKTLEERLEFRIKK
-258 LCKLIDKYHKD
+258 LCKLIDKYHTD
-269 GSVLIFA
+269 GAILIFA
-276 QTTTYVDTLYNIL
+276 QTTTYVDALYNIL

-303 IKPERRKKELL
+303 VKPERRKKQLL

-334 IDVSDIELVVHF
+334 IDVADIELVVHF

-371 VLFYDQNGDDD
+371 VLFYDRNGDDD
-382 AISASFIKKAKKQ
+382 AISNSFIKKSKKQ
-395 SPKVA
+395 SA
-400 KVIKAKLCQVH
+400 KAAKTIKSNLNQVH
-411 NFIHSDSCMVCDIL
+411 NFIHNDNCMVCDIL
-425 KYQGQHEV
+425 EYQGQHET

>member
-1 MFTIRHYLFTYTEHI
+1 
-16 DNLSTLEV
+16 
-24 IYMDMKR
+24 MDMKR

-39 LGFDKPRK
+39 LGLDKPRK

-57 AEQDAIIIA
+57 AEQDAIVIA

-71 KQIIYETVGLA
+71 KQVIYETVGLA

-105 QAQGIPA
+105 QAHDIPA

-119 SKEDIDKILSKAR
+119 SKEDIDKILNKAR
-132 RGKLNFL
+132 KGKLNFL
-139 YVTPERLQNRSFI
+139 YVTPERLQSHSFI
-152 ETMQHSDIF
+152 EAMQHSDIF
-161 MVVVDECHCITEWGY
+161 MVVIDECHSITEWGY

-187 FIGKLK
+187 FINKLK
-193 RKPVICACSATISAD
+193 HKPVIGACSATISAD
-208 SLNTIRDSLHMD
+208 SLNIIRDSLHMD
-220 KPAVLRSD
+220 KPVVLRSD

-243 NKKTLEERLEFRIKK
+243 SKKTLEERLEFRIKK
-258 LCKLIDKYHKD
+258 LCKLIDKYHKN

-276 QTTTYVDTLYNIL
+276 QTTAYVDALYNIL
-289 EEKYPDD
+289 RERYADE
-296 VTRYHSR
+296 VTHYHSR
-303 IKPERRKKELL
+303 VKPERHKKELL
-314 FDFLQGK
+314 FDFLQGE

-358 IGRAGRDGRKAHC
+358 IGRAGRDGHKAHC
-371 VLFYDQNGDDD
+371 ILFYDQNGDDD
-382 AISASFIKKAKKQ
+382 AISNSFIKKAKKQ
-395 SPKVA
+395 SPKAA
-400 KVIKAKLCQVH
+400 KTIKSKLNQVH
-411 NFIHSDSCMVCDIL
+411 NFIYSDNCMVNDIL
-425 KYQGQHEV
+425 EYQGQHEV

-440 VCAQKRRNSK
+440 ACAQKRRNSK

>member
-1 MFTIRHYLFTYTEHI
+1 
-16 DNLSTLEV
+16 
-24 IYMDMKR
+24 MDMKR

-57 AEQDAIIIA
+57 AEQDAIVIA

-71 KQIIYETVGLA
+71 KQVIYETVGLA

-90 IEPLLALIYNQVQTL
+90 IEPLLALSYNQVQTL
-105 QAQGIPA
+105 QKHDVSA

-119 SKEDIDKILSKAR
+119 SQEDIDKILNKAR
-132 RGKLNFL
+132 KGKLNFL
-139 YVTPERLQNRSFI
+139 YVTPERLQNHSFI
-152 ETMQHSDIF
+152 EAMQHSDIF

-208 SLNTIRDSLHMD
+208 SLNIIRDSLHMD

-235 LLKKDVTC
+235 LLKKDVTY

-258 LCKLIDKYHKD
+258 FCKLIDKYHKD

-276 QTTTYVDTLYNIL
+276 QTTTYVDALYNIL
-289 EEKYPDD
+289 AEKYPNN

-303 IKPERRKKELL
+303 VKPERRKKQLL

-334 IDVSDIELVVHF
+334 IDVADIELVVHF

-371 VLFYDQNGDDD
+371 VLFYDRNGDDD
-382 AISASFIKKAKKQ
+382 AISNSFIKKAKKQ
-395 SPKVA
+395 SPKA
-400 KVIKAKLCQVH
+400 TKMIKSKLNQVH
-411 NFIHSDSCMVCDIL
+411 NFIYSDNCMVNDIL
-425 KYQGQHEV
+425 EYQGQHER

>member
-1 MFTIRHYLFTYTEHI
+1 
-16 DNLSTLEV
+16 
-24 IYMDMKR
+24 MDMKR
-31 HLKSALKQ
+31 HLKSALKA

-57 AEQDAIIIA
+57 AEQDAIVIA

-71 KQIIYETVGLA
+71 KQVIYETVGRA

-105 QAQGIPA
+105 QEHDVSA

-119 SKEDIDKILSKAR
+119 SKEDIDKILNKAR
-132 RGKLNFL
+132 KGKLNFL

-152 ETMQHSDIF
+152 ETMQHSNIF
-161 MVVVDECHCITEWGY
+161 MVVVDECHSITEWGY

-208 SLNTIRDSLHMD
+208 SLNIIRDSLHMD

-258 LCKLIDKYHKD
+258 LCKLIDTYHKD

-276 QTTTYVDTLYNIL
+276 QTTTYVDALYNI

-303 IKPERRKKELL
+303 VKPERHKKQLL

-321 RKIMIATS
+321 RTIMISTS

-334 IDVSDIELVVHF
+334 IDVPDIELVVHF
-346 NAPISMT
+346 NSPISMT

-358 IGRAGRDGRKAHC
+358 IGRAGRDERKAHC

-382 AISASFIKKAKKQ
+382 TISNSFIKKAKKQ
-395 SPKVA
+395 SA
-400 KVIKAKLCQVH
+400 KAAKIIKAKLNQVH
-411 NFIHSDSCMVCDIL
+411 DFIHSDSCMVCDIL
-425 KYQGQHEV
+425 EYQGQHET

>member
-1 MFTIRHYLFTYTEHI
+1 
-16 DNLSTLEV
+16 
-24 IYMDMKR
+24 MDMKR

-47 AQIIPMNTLD
+47 AQIIPINTLD
-57 AEQDAIIIA
+57 AEQDAIVIA
-66 ATGSG
+66 ATSSG
-71 KQIIYETVGLA
+71 KQVIYETVGVA

-105 QAQGIPA
+105 QEHSVPA

-119 SKEDIDKILSKAR
+119 SQEGIDKILNKVR
-132 RGKLNFL
+132 KGKLNFL
-139 YVTPERLQNRSFI
+139 YVTPERLQNHSFI
-152 ETMQHSDIF
+152 ETMQHSNIF
-161 MVVVDECHCITEWGY
+161 MVVVDECHSITEWGY

-187 FIGKLK
+187 FINKLK
-193 RKPVICACSATISAD
+193 HKPVLCACSATISAD
-208 SLNTIRDSLHMD
+208 SIDIIRDSLHMD

-228 LRRDNLI
+228 LRRNNLI
-235 LLKKDVTC
+235 LLKKAVTC
-243 NKKTLEERLEFRIKK
+243 NKKTLEARLEFRIKK
-258 LCKLIDKYHKD
+258 LCKTIDKYHKD

-276 QTTTYVDTLYNIL
+276 QTTTYVDALYNIL

-303 IKPERRKKELL
+303 VKPERHKKQLL

-371 VLFYDQNGDDD
+371 VLFYDQNGDDE
-382 AISASFIKKAKKQ
+382 AISNSFIKKAKKQ
-395 SPKVA
+395 SPKAA
-400 KVIKAKLCQVH
+400 KIIKAIIKAKLSQVH
-411 NFIHSDSCMVCDIL
+411 DFIHSNNCMVCDIL
-425 KYQGQHEV
+425 E
-433 KTCKRCT
+433 
-440 VCAQKRRNSK
+440 

>member
-1 MFTIRHYLFTYTEHI
+1 
-16 DNLSTLEV
+16 
-24 IYMDMKR
+24 MDMKR

-57 AEQDAIIIA
+57 AEQDAIVIA

-71 KQIIYETVGLA
+71 KQVIYETVGLA

-105 QAQGIPA
+105 QAHDIPA

-119 SKEDIDKILSKAR
+119 SHEDIDKILNKAR
-132 RGKLNFL
+132 KDKLNFL
-139 YVTPERLQNRSFI
+139 YVTPERLQSHSFI
-152 ETMQHSDIF
+152 EAMQHSDIF

-187 FIGKLK
+187 FINELK
-193 RKPVICACSATISAD
+193 HKPVICACSATISAD
-208 SLNTIRDSLHMD
+208 SLNIIRDSLHMD
-220 KPAVLRSD
+220 KPVILRSD

-258 LCKLIDKYHKD
+258 LCKMIDKYHKD

-276 QTTTYVDTLYNIL
+276 QTTTYVDALYNIL
-289 EEKYPDD
+289 IEKYPDD

-303 IKPERRKKELL
+303 IRPERRKKQLL

-321 RKIMIATS
+321 KKIMIATS

-334 IDVSDIELVVHF
+334 IDVADIELVVHF

-371 VLFYDQNGDDD
+371 VLLYDRNGDDE
-382 AISASFIKKAKKQ
+382 AISNSFIKKAKKQ
-395 SPKVA
+395 SPKAA
-400 KVIKAKLCQVH
+400 KVIKTKLSQVH
-411 NFIHSDSCMVCDIL
+411 DFIHSDSCMVCDIL
-425 KYQGQHEV
+425 EYQGQHET

>member
-1 MFTIRHYLFTYTEHI
+1 
-16 DNLSTLEV
+16 
-24 IYMDMKR
+24 MDIKR

-57 AEQDAIIIA
+57 AEQDAIVIA

-71 KQIIYETVGLA
+71 KQVIYETVGLA

-105 QAQGIPA
+105 QDHNVSV

-119 SKEDIDKILSKAR
+119 SKENIDKILNKAR
-132 RGKLNFL
+132 KGKLNFL
-139 YVTPERLQNRSFI
+139 YVTPERLQSHSFI
-152 ETMQHSDIF
+152 EAMQHSDIF
-161 MVVVDECHCITEWGY
+161 MVVIDECHSITEWGY

-187 FIGKLK
+187 FINKLK

-208 SLNTIRDSLHMD
+208 SLNIIHDSLHMD

-258 LCKLIDKYHKD
+258 LCKTIDKYHKD

-276 QTTTYVDTLYNIL
+276 QTTTYVDALYNIL

-303 IKPERRKKELL
+303 VKPERHKKQLL

-382 AISASFIKKAKKQ
+382 AVSDSFIKKTKKQ
-395 SPKVA
+395 SA
-400 KVIKAKLCQVH
+400 KAAKTIKTKRKQVH
-411 NFIHSDSCMVCDIL
+411 DFIHSDNCMVSDIL
-425 KYQGQHEV
+425 EYQGQNET

-440 VCAQKRRNSK
+440 VCAQKRRRSK

>member
-1 MFTIRHYLFTYTEHI
+1 
-16 DNLSTLEV
+16 
-24 IYMDMKR
+24 MDMKR

-39 LGFDKPRK
+39 LGLDKPHK

-57 AEQDAIIIA
+57 AEQDAIVIA

-71 KQIIYETVGLA
+71 KQVIYETVGLA

-105 QAQGIPA
+105 QAHGIPA

-119 SKEDIDKILSKAR
+119 SKEDIDKILNKAR
-132 RGKLNFL
+132 KGKLNFL
-139 YVTPERLQNRSFI
+139 YVTPERLQNHSFI
-152 ETMQHSDIF
+152 ETMQHSNIF
-161 MVVVDECHCITEWGY
+161 MVVIDECHSITEWGY
-176 TFRDAYLHIGD
+176 TFRDAYLHIGE
-187 FIGKLK
+187 FINHLKHKL
-193 RKPVICACSATISAD
+193 VICACSATIPAD
-208 SLNTIRDSLHMD
+208 SMDIIRDSLHMD

-258 LCKLIDKYHKD
+258 LCKTIDKYHKD
-269 GSVLIFA
+269 GSVLIFV
-276 QTTTYVDTLYNIL
+276 QTTTYVDALYNIL
-289 EEKYPDD
+289 GEIYPGD

-303 IKPERRKKELL
+303 IKPERRKKKLL

-346 NAPISMT
+346 NAPVSMT

-371 VLFYDQNGDDD
+371 VIVYDQNGDDD
-382 AISASFIKKAKKQ
+382 AISNSFIKKAKKQ
-395 SPKVA
+395 SPEAA
-400 KVIKAKLCQVH
+400 KVIKAKLSQVH
-411 NFIHSDSCMVCDIL
+411 DFINSNNCMVSDIL
-425 KYQGQHEV
+425 KYQGQHET
-433 KTCKRCT
+433 KNCKRCT
-440 VCAQKRRNSK
+440 VCAQKRRNSR